1 MILYMISPPLVRG
14 FTWNDPTHS
23 IISLLE
29 LIIHSVAR
37 ENKVH
42 NTILFVEMQTG
53 ASLIAEGST
62 PSVTNIVL
70 EKTNL
75 N

>member
-1 MILYMISPPLVRG
+1 M
-14 FTWNDPTHS
+14 H
-23 IISLLE
+23 
-29 LIIHSVAR
+29 
-37 ENKVH
+37 
-42 NTILFVEMQTG
+42 TG

-75 N
+75 NASISCKTRIKKYDFLGEIGVENQRNSPDAEV

>member
-1 MILYMISPPLVRG
+1 M
-14 FTWNDPTHS
+14 THS

-29 LIIHSVAR
+29 LIIQVLCAKDSAQHD
-37 ENKVH
+37 
-42 NTILFVEMQTG
+42 IFVEMHTG

>member
-1 MILYMISPPLVRG
+1 MITVLDFSPLVRG
-14 FTWNDPTHS
+14 FTWNDMTHS

-29 LIIHSVAR
+29 LIIHVLCAKDSAQ
-37 ENKVH
+37 H
-42 NTILFVEMQTG
+42 DIFVEMHTG